1 MTIQFSVKGAG
12 NKGAHL
18 KNVMANLQAVQ
29 FKEGNVWA
37 GITGNESLNAVETTI
52 NAGIGFNQKNA
63 IASAIGSFADQ
74 SFADRA
80 AKLADMVKVGGM
92 ESFSASMEAGKINR
106 HKAATLELNARG
118 NRQWDAAEEL
128 FKTVTIGYADE
139 SLQLPIDVAGV
150 GAYNVSGNVNE
161 SFEDLR
167 PIASVLADD
176 KFSSGDD
183 LKLVPV
189 YPADAN
195 NPNRAAFV
203 AASDWTPWDEAYEA
217 NDLLGREAHK
227 TNYLAIRKANNLMSL
242 CQAPG
247 APRFEQ
253 NDEIE
258 SGSIRLNSFLLKI
271 KTKDGEGF
279 ATLDTS
285 TMSSTAMRPGT
296 GLTSDEKRQIQ
307 FVINGMDVANLKTSA
322 GAPTQLFKS
331 LTDAGLQVFVQFEY
345 SATYQRSTRA
355 LSPTVSPVTIAY
367 VMKNG
372 EKLVPGTA
380 GMPTDIQDLITAQV
394 VEASVHGVLLKM
406 NHNNVNQSRYGT
418 TVVFANTIKNYGV
431 RRRNPISVK
440 YPMQGD
446 DTNADVL
453 AQLIKQMDVLV
464 TREMSHDAFR
474 AAHGHFAYL
483 YDNNGQQMVNI
494 NDDSSSVL
502 PGQHFLNTT
511 AVHSKFKLLEQ
522 VSTLDSKDALDNIRA
537 VLVNKIY
544 DIITALRVN
553 SNVAA
558 LKELDGRAEEYRVI
572 AHSSMAPFLMNAGD
586 YRTFGNNVKFE
597 VVETNINSEKG
608 LLWVV
613 PKSNTKDDE
622 IDIYGGMGICVTK
635 ELLVIEGAVTQA
647 DRQYRML
654 ITQPAYQHHALS
666 CVAGLAEIED
676 IAQLLSD
683 EGLIS
688 AVNKHM
694 VQVSGST
701 NPAGV
706 QTVSVNNWPTSYP
719 ETVQI
724 P

>member
-1 MTIQFSVKGAG
+1 MFEVGGRA
-12 NKGAHL
+12 
-18 KNVMANLQAVQ
+18 LQAVQ

-63 IASAIGSFADQ
+63 LASAIGSFADQ

-80 AKLADMVKVGGM
+80 AKFADMVKVGGM

-139 SLQLPIDVAGV
+139 NLQLPIDVAGV

-203 AASDWTPWDEAYEA
+203 AEADWTPWDEAYEA

-296 GLTSDEKRQIQ
+296 GLTSDEKRQIA
-307 FVINGMDVANLKTSA
+307 FVINGMDVANLKTKA
-322 GAPTQLFKS
+322 GAPTPLFKT

-380 GMPTDIQDLITAQV
+380 GMPADIQALITAQV
-394 VEASVHGVLLKM
+394 VEASVHGVVLKM

-666 CVAGLAEIED
+666 CVCGLAEIED

-694 VQVSGST
+694 VQVSDTAAQTGSQKVEIT
-701 NPAGV
+701 
-706 QTVSVNNWPTSYP
+706 NWPHGGTI
-719 ETVQI
+719 TV

>member
-52 NAGIGFNQKNA
+52 NAGIGFNQKSA
-63 IASAIGSFADQ
+63 LASAIGSFADQ

-80 AKLADMVKVGGM
+80 AKFADMVKVGGM

-139 SLQLPIDVAGV
+139 NLQLPIDVAGV

-189 YPADAN
+189 YPASAD

-203 AASDWTPWDEAYEA
+203 AEADWTPWDEAYEA

-296 GLTSDEKRQIQ
+296 GLTSDEKRQIA
-307 FVINGMDVANLKTSA
+307 FVINGMDVANLKTKA
-322 GAPTQLFKS
+322 GAPTPLFKT

-380 GMPTDIQDLITAQV
+380 GMPADIQALITAQV
-394 VEASVHGVLLKM
+394 VEASVHGVVLKM

-522 VSTLDSKDALDNIRA
+522 VSTLDSKDALENIRA

-701 NPAGV
+701 NPVGV

-719 ETVQI
+719 ETVQV

>member
-29 FKEGNVWA
+29 YKEGNVWA

-63 IASAIGSFADQ
+63 LASAIGSFADQ

-80 AKLADMVKVGGM
+80 AKFADMVKVGGM

-139 SLQLPIDVAGV
+139 NLQLPIDVAGV

-203 AASDWTPWDEAYEA
+203 AEADWTPWDEAYEA

-296 GLTSDEKRQIQ
+296 GLTSDEKRQIA
-307 FVINGMDVANLKTSA
+307 FVINGMDVANLKTKA
-322 GAPTQLFKS
+322 GAPTQLFKT

-380 GMPTDIQDLITAQV
+380 GMPADIQALITAQV
-394 VEASVHGVLLKM
+394 VEASVHGVVLKM

-522 VSTLDSKDALDNIRA
+522 VSTLDSKDALENIRA

-706 QTVSVNNWPTSYP
+706 QKVEVTNFPAGAGTV
-719 ETVQI
+719 TV

>member
-63 IASAIGSFADQ
+63 LASAIGSFADQ

-80 AKLADMVKVGGM
+80 AKFADMVKVGGM

-139 SLQLPIDVAGV
+139 NLQLPIDVAGV

-189 YPADAN
+189 YPSDAS

-203 AASDWTPWDEAYEA
+203 AEADWTPWDEAYEA

-296 GLTSDEKRQIQ
+296 GLTSDEKRQIA
-307 FVINGMDVANLKTSA
+307 FVINGMDVANLKTKA
-322 GAPTQLFKS
+322 GAPTQLFKT

-380 GMPTDIQDLITAQV
+380 GMPADIQALITAQT
-394 VEASVHGVLLKM
+394 VEASVHGVVLKM

-522 VSTLDSKDALDNIRA
+522 VSTLDSKDALENIRA

-706 QTVSVNNWPTSYP
+706 QKVEVTNFPAGAGTV
-719 ETVQI
+719 TV

>member
-63 IASAIGSFADQ
+63 LASAIGSFADQ

-80 AKLADMVKVGGM
+80 AKFADMVKVGGM

-139 SLQLPIDVAGV
+139 NLQLPIDVAGV

-189 YPADAN
+189 YPSDAS

-203 AASDWTPWDEAYEA
+203 AEADWTPWDEAYEA

-296 GLTSDEKRQIQ
+296 GLTSDEKRQIA
-307 FVINGMDVANLKTSA
+307 FVINGMDVANLKTKA
-322 GAPTQLFKS
+322 GAPTQLFKT

-380 GMPTDIQDLITAQV
+380 GMPADIQALITAQV
-394 VEASVHGVLLKM
+394 VEASVHGVVLKM

-522 VSTLDSKDALDNIRA
+522 VSTLDSKDALENIRA

-706 QTVSVNNWPTSYP
+706 QKVEVTNFPAGAGTV
-719 ETVQI
+719 TV

>member
-1 MTIQFSVKGAG
+1 
-12 NKGAHL
+12 
-18 KNVMANLQAVQ
+18 
-29 FKEGNVWA
+29 
-37 GITGNESLNAVETTI
+37 
-52 NAGIGFNQKNA
+52 
-63 IASAIGSFADQ
+63 
-74 SFADRA
+74 
-80 AKLADMVKVGGM
+80 
-92 ESFSASMEAGKINR
+92 
-106 HKAATLELNARG
+106 
-118 NRQWDAAEEL
+118 
-128 FKTVTIGYADE
+128 
-139 SLQLPIDVAGV
+139 
-150 GAYNVSGNVNE
+150 
-161 SFEDLR
+161 
-167 PIASVLADD
+167 
-176 KFSSGDD
+176 
-183 LKLVPV
+183 
-189 YPADAN
+189 
-195 NPNRAAFV
+195 
-203 AASDWTPWDEAYEA
+203 
-217 NDLLGREAHK
+217 
-227 TNYLAIRKANNLMSL
+227 
-242 CQAPG
+242 
-247 APRFEQ
+247 
-253 NDEIE
+253 
-258 SGSIRLNSFLLKI
+258 
-271 KTKDGEGF
+271 
-279 ATLDTS
+279 
-285 TMSSTAMRPGT
+285 MRPGT
-296 GLTSDEKRQIQ
+296 GLTSDEKRQIA
-307 FVINGMDVANLKTSA
+307 FVINGMDVANLKTKA
-322 GAPTQLFKS
+322 GAPTQLFKT

-380 GMPTDIQDLITAQV
+380 GMPADIQALITAQV
-394 VEASVHGVLLKM
+394 VEASVHGVVLKM

-635 ELLVIEGAVTQA
+635 ELLVIEGTVTQA

-666 CVAGLAEIED
+666 CVCGLAEIED

-694 VQVSGST
+694 VQVSDTAAQTGSQKVEIT
-701 NPAGV
+701 
-706 QTVSVNNWPTSYP
+706 NWPHGGTI
-719 ETVQI
+719 TV

>member
-63 IASAIGSFADQ
+63 LASAIGSFADQ

-80 AKLADMVKVGGM
+80 AKFADMVKVGGM

-139 SLQLPIDVAGV
+139 NLQLPIDVAGV

-189 YPADAN
+189 YPSDAS

-203 AASDWTPWDEAYEA
+203 AEADWTPWDEAYEA

-296 GLTSDEKRQIQ
+296 GLTSDEKRQIA
-307 FVINGMDVANLKTSA
+307 FVINGMDVANLKTKA
-322 GAPTQLFKS
+322 GAPTQLFKT

-380 GMPTDIQDLITAQV
+380 GMPADIQALITAQL
-394 VEASVHGVLLKM
+394 VEASVHGVVLKM

-522 VSTLDSKDALDNIRA
+522 VSTLDSKDALENIRA

-635 ELLVIEGAVTQA
+635 ELLVIEGTVSQA

-706 QTVSVNNWPTSYP
+706 QKVEVTNFPAGAGTV
-719 ETVQI
+719 TV

>member
-52 NAGIGFNQKNA
+52 NAGIGFNQKSA
-63 IASAIGSFADQ
+63 LASAIGSFADQ

-80 AKLADMVKVGGM
+80 AKFADMVKVGGM

-139 SLQLPIDVAGV
+139 NLQLPIDVAGV

-189 YPADAN
+189 YPASPD

-203 AASDWTPWDEAYEA
+203 AEADWTPWDEAYEA

-296 GLTSDEKRQIQ
+296 GLTSDEKRQIA
-307 FVINGMDVANLKTSA
+307 FVINGMDVANLKTKA
-322 GAPTQLFKS
+322 GAPTPLFKT

-380 GMPTDIQDLITAQV
+380 GMPADIQALITAQV
-394 VEASVHGVLLKM
+394 VEASVHGVVLKM

-483 YDNNGQQMVNI
+483 YDNNGQRMVNI

-522 VSTLDSKDALDNIRA
+522 VSTLDSKDALENIRA

-694 VQVSGST
+694 VQVSDTAAQAST
-701 NPAGV
+701 QKV
-706 QTVSVNNWPTSYP
+706 QITNWPSGGTI
-719 ETVQI
+719 TV

>member
-52 NAGIGFNQKNA
+52 NAGIGFNQKSA
-63 IASAIGSFADQ
+63 LASVIGSFADQ

-80 AKLADMVKVGGM
+80 AKFADMVKVGGM

-139 SLQLPIDVAGV
+139 NLQLPIDVAGV

-189 YPADAN
+189 YPSDAN

-203 AASDWTPWDEAYEA
+203 AEADWAPWDEAYEA

-296 GLTSDEKRQIQ
+296 GLTSDEKRQIA
-307 FVINGMDVANLKTSA
+307 FVINGMDVANLKTKA
-322 GAPTQLFKS
+322 GAPTQLFKT

-380 GMPTDIQDLITAQV
+380 GMPADIQALITAQV
-394 VEASVHGVLLKM
+394 VEASVHGVVLKM

-522 VSTLDSKDALDNIRA
+522 VSTLDSKDALENIRA

-701 NPAGV
+701 NPVGV
-706 QTVSVNNWPTSYP
+706 QKVEVTNFPAGAGTVKVP
-719 ETVQI
+719 
-724 P
+724 

>member
-63 IASAIGSFADQ
+63 LASAIGSFADQ

-80 AKLADMVKVGGM
+80 AKFADMVKVGGM

-139 SLQLPIDVAGV
+139 NLQLPIDVAGV

-189 YPADAN
+189 YPASAD

-203 AASDWTPWDEAYEA
+203 AEADWTPWDEAYEA

-296 GLTSDEKRQIQ
+296 GLTSDEKRQIA
-307 FVINGMDVANLKTSA
+307 FVINGMDVANLKTKA
-322 GAPTQLFKS
+322 GAPTPLFKT

-380 GMPTDIQDLITAQV
+380 GMPADIQALITAQV
-394 VEASVHGVLLKM
+394 VEASVHGVVLKM

-522 VSTLDSKDALDNIRA
+522 VSTLDSKDALENIRA

-694 VQVSGST
+694 VQVSDAAAQTGSQKVEIT
-701 NPAGV
+701 
-706 QTVSVNNWPTSYP
+706 NWPSGGTI
-719 ETVQI
+719 QI

>member
-63 IASAIGSFADQ
+63 LASAIGSFADQ

-80 AKLADMVKVGGM
+80 AKFADMVKVGGM

-139 SLQLPIDVAGV
+139 NLQLPIDVAGV

-189 YPADAN
+189 YPASAD

-203 AASDWTPWDEAYEA
+203 AEADWTPWDEAYEA

-296 GLTSDEKRQIQ
+296 GLTSDEKRQIA
-307 FVINGMDVANLKTSA
+307 FVINGMDVANLKTKA
-322 GAPTQLFKS
+322 GAPTQLFKT

-380 GMPTDIQDLITAQV
+380 GMPADIQALITAQV
-394 VEASVHGVLLKM
+394 VEASVHGVVLKM

-522 VSTLDSKDALDNIRA
+522 VSTLDSKDALENIRA

-694 VQVSGST
+694 VQVSDTAAQTGSQKVEIT
-701 NPAGV
+701 
-706 QTVSVNNWPTSYP
+706 NWPSGGTI
-719 ETVQI
+719 QI

>member
-37 GITGNESLNAVETTI
+37 GITGNESLNAIETTI
-52 NAGIGFNQKNA
+52 NAGIGFNQKSA
-63 IASAIGSFADQ
+63 IASAIESFNDQ
-74 SFADRA
+74 KFTERASKFAE
-80 AKLADMVKVGGM
+80 MVKVGGM
-92 ESFSASMEAGKINR
+92 ESFSASMEAGKISR

-128 FKTVTIGYADE
+128 FKTVTINYSDE
-139 SLQLPIDVAGV
+139 TLQLPIDVAGV

-167 PIASVLADD
+167 PIASVLADE

-203 AASDWTPWDEAYEA
+203 PEADWTPWDTAYEA
-217 NDLLGREAHK
+217 NDILGREAHK

-247 APRFEQ
+247 SPRFEQ

-258 SGSIRLNSFLLKI
+258 SGSIRLDSFLLKI

-296 GLTSDEKRQIQ
+296 GLTSDEKRQIA
-307 FVINGMDVANLKTSA
+307 FVVNGMDVANLKTKA
-322 GAPTQLFKS
+322 GAPTPLFKT

-345 SATYQRSTRA
+345 SATYQRATRA

-367 VMKNG
+367 VMKGG
-372 EKLVPGTA
+372 EKLVPGTP
-380 GMPTDIQDLITAQV
+380 GMPADIQALITAQV
-394 VEASVHGVLLKM
+394 MESAVHGVVLKM

-418 TVVFANTIKNYGV
+418 TVVFANTIKSYGV

-440 YPMQGD
+440 YPMQD
-446 DTNADVL
+446 DDNNADVL

-474 AAHGHFAYL
+474 AAHGHFDYL

-511 AVHSKFKLLEQ
+511 AIHSKFKLLDL
-522 VSTLDSKDALDNIRA
+522 VSTMDSKDALENIRA

-608 LLWVV
+608 ILWVV

-654 ITQPAYQHHALS
+654 ITQPAYQHHALN
-666 CVAGLAEIED
+666 CVCGMAEIED
-676 IAQLLSD
+676 VAKLLSD

-694 VQVSGST
+694 VLVSGST
-701 NPAGV
+701 NPVGV
-706 QTVSVNNWPTSYP
+706 QTVSVNNWPDTYP
-719 ETVQI
+719 ETVKV

>member
-63 IASAIGSFADQ
+63 LASAIGSFADQ

-80 AKLADMVKVGGM
+80 AKFADMVKVGGM

-139 SLQLPIDVAGV
+139 NLQLPIDVAGV

-189 YPADAN
+189 YPASAD

-203 AASDWTPWDEAYEA
+203 AEADWTPWDEAYEA

-296 GLTSDEKRQIQ
+296 GLTSDEKRQIA
-307 FVINGMDVANLKTSA
+307 FVINGMDVANLKTKA
-322 GAPTQLFKS
+322 GAPTPLFKT

-380 GMPTDIQDLITAQV
+380 GMPADIQALITAQV
-394 VEASVHGVLLKM
+394 VEASVHGVVLKM

-719 ETVQI
+719 ETVQV

>member
-80 AKLADMVKVGGM
+80 AKFADMVKVGGM

-139 SLQLPIDVAGV
+139 NLQLPIDVAGV

-701 NPAGV
+701 NPVGV

>member
-63 IASAIGSFADQ
+63 LASAIGSFADQ

-80 AKLADMVKVGGM
+80 AKFADMVKVGGM

-139 SLQLPIDVAGV
+139 NLQLPIDVAGV

-189 YPADAN
+189 YPSDAS

-203 AASDWTPWDEAYEA
+203 AEADWTPWDEAYEA

-296 GLTSDEKRQIQ
+296 GLTSDEKRQIA
-307 FVINGMDVANLKTSA
+307 FVINGMDVANLKTKA
-322 GAPTQLFKS
+322 GAPTQLFKT

-380 GMPTDIQDLITAQV
+380 GMPADIQALITAQT
-394 VEASVHGVLLKM
+394 VEASVHGVVLKM

-522 VSTLDSKDALDNIRA
+522 VSTLDSKDALENIRA

-666 CVAGLAEIED
+666 CVCGLAEIED

-706 QTVSVNNWPTSYP
+706 QKVEVTNFPAGAGTV
-719 ETVQI
+719 TV

>member
-52 NAGIGFNQKNA
+52 NAGIGFNQKSA
-63 IASAIGSFADQ
+63 LASVIGSFADQ

-80 AKLADMVKVGGM
+80 AKFADMVKVGGM

-139 SLQLPIDVAGV
+139 NLQLPIDVAGV

-189 YPADAN
+189 YPSDAS

-203 AASDWTPWDEAYEA
+203 AEADWTPWDEAYEA

-296 GLTSDEKRQIQ
+296 GLTSDEKRQIA
-307 FVINGMDVANLKTSA
+307 FVINGMDVANLKTKA
-322 GAPTQLFKS
+322 GAPTQLFKT

-380 GMPTDIQDLITAQV
+380 GMPADIQALITAQV
-394 VEASVHGVLLKM
+394 VEASVHGVVLKM

-706 QTVSVNNWPTSYP
+706 QKVEVTNFPAGTGTV
-719 ETVQI
+719 TV

>member
-80 AKLADMVKVGGM
+80 AKFADMVKVGGM

-139 SLQLPIDVAGV
+139 NLQLPIDVAGV

-189 YPADAN
+189 YPASAD

-203 AASDWTPWDEAYEA
+203 AEADWTPWDEAYEA

-296 GLTSDEKRQIQ
+296 GLTSDEKRQIA
-307 FVINGMDVANLKTSA
+307 FVINGMDVANLKTKA
-322 GAPTQLFKS
+322 GAPTQLFKT

-380 GMPTDIQDLITAQV
+380 GMPADIQALITAQV
-394 VEASVHGVLLKM
+394 VEASVHGVVLKM

-694 VQVSGST
+694 VQVSDTAAQAST
-701 NPAGV
+701 QKV
-706 QTVSVNNWPTSYP
+706 EITNWPSGGTI
-719 ETVQI
+719 QI

>member
-52 NAGIGFNQKNA
+52 NAGIGFNQKSA
-63 IASAIGSFADQ
+63 LASAIGSFADQ

-80 AKLADMVKVGGM
+80 AKFADMVKVGGM

-139 SLQLPIDVAGV
+139 NLQLPIDVAGV

-189 YPADAN
+189 YPAAAD

-203 AASDWTPWDEAYEA
+203 AEADWTPWDEAYEA

-296 GLTSDEKRQIQ
+296 GLTSDEKRQIA
-307 FVINGMDVANLKTSA
+307 FVINGMDVANLKTKA
-322 GAPTQLFKS
+322 GAPTQLFKT

-380 GMPTDIQDLITAQV
+380 GMPADIQALITAQA
-394 VEASVHGVLLKM
+394 VEASVHGVVLKM

-522 VSTLDSKDALDNIRA
+522 VNTLDSKDALENIRA

-701 NPAGV
+701 DPVGTQKV
-706 QTVSVNNWPTSYP
+706 EVMNWPATGGS
-719 ETVQI
+719 VQV

>member
-52 NAGIGFNQKNA
+52 NAGIGFNQKSA
-63 IASAIGSFADQ
+63 LASAIGSFADQ

-80 AKLADMVKVGGM
+80 AKFADMVKVGGM

-139 SLQLPIDVAGV
+139 NLQLPIDVAGV

-203 AASDWTPWDEAYEA
+203 AEGDWTPWDEAYEA

-296 GLTSDEKRQIQ
+296 GLTSDEKRQIA
-307 FVINGMDVANLKTSA
+307 FVINGMDVANLKTKA
-322 GAPTQLFKS
+322 GAPTQLFKT

-380 GMPTDIQDLITAQV
+380 GMPADIQALITAQA
-394 VEASVHGVLLKM
+394 VEASVHGVVLKM

-522 VSTLDSKDALDNIRA
+522 VNTLDSKDALENIRA

-701 NPAGV
+701 DPVGTQKV
-706 QTVSVNNWPTSYP
+706 EVMNWPATGGS
-719 ETVQI
+719 VQV

>member
-18 KNVMANLQAVQ
+18 KSVMANLQAVQ

-37 GITGNESLNAVETTI
+37 GITGNESLNAIETTI
-52 NAGIGFNQKNA
+52 NAGIGFNQKSA
-63 IASAIGSFADQ
+63 LASAIGSFADQ

-80 AKLADMVKVGGM
+80 GKFADMVKVGGM

-139 SLQLPIDVAGV
+139 NLQLPIDVAGV

-203 AASDWTPWDEAYEA
+203 AEADYTPWDEAYEA

-296 GLTSDEKRQIQ
+296 GLTSDEKRQIA
-307 FVINGMDVANLKTSA
+307 FVINGMDVANLKTKV
-322 GAPTQLFKS
+322 GAPTPLFKT

-380 GMPTDIQDLITAQV
+380 GMPADIQALITAQV
-394 VEASVHGVLLKM
+394 VEASVHGVVLKM

-522 VSTLDSKDALDNIRA
+522 VSTLDSKDALENIRA

-666 CVAGLAEIED
+666 CVCGLAEIED

-701 NPAGV
+701 DPVGVQKVEVTNFPPAGAV
-706 QTVSVNNWPTSYP
+706 QVP
-719 ETVQI
+719 
-724 P
+724 

>member
-80 AKLADMVKVGGM
+80 AKFADMVKVGGM

-139 SLQLPIDVAGV
+139 NLQLPIDVAGV

-189 YPADAN
+189 YPASAD

-203 AASDWTPWDEAYEA
+203 AEADWTPWDEAYEA

-296 GLTSDEKRQIQ
+296 GLTSDEKRQIA
-307 FVINGMDVANLKTSA
+307 FVINGMDVANLKTKA
-322 GAPTQLFKS
+322 GAPTQLFKT

-380 GMPTDIQDLITAQV
+380 GMPADIQALITAQT
-394 VEASVHGVLLKM
+394 VEASVHGVVLKM

-522 VSTLDSKDALDNIRA
+522 VSTLDSKDALENIRA

-666 CVAGLAEIED
+666 CVCGLGEIED
-676 IAQLLSD
+676 IDLLLSD
-683 EGLIS
+683 EGLIG

-719 ETVQI
+719 ETVQV

>member
-63 IASAIGSFADQ
+63 LASAIGSFADQ

-80 AKLADMVKVGGM
+80 AKFADMVKVGGM

-139 SLQLPIDVAGV
+139 NLQLPIDVAGV

-189 YPADAN
+189 YPASAD

-203 AASDWTPWDEAYEA
+203 AEADWTPWDEAYEA

-296 GLTSDEKRQIQ
+296 GLTSDEKRQIA
-307 FVINGMDVANLKTSA
+307 FVINGMDVANLKTKA
-322 GAPTQLFKS
+322 GAPTPLFKT

-380 GMPTDIQDLITAQV
+380 GMPADIQALITAQV
-394 VEASVHGVLLKM
+394 VEASVHGVVLKM

-522 VSTLDSKDALDNIRA
+522 VSTLDSKDALENIRA

-719 ETVQI
+719 ETVQV

>member
-52 NAGIGFNQKNA
+52 NAGIGFNQKSA
-63 IASAIGSFADQ
+63 LASAIGSFADQ

-80 AKLADMVKVGGM
+80 AKFADMVKVGGM

-139 SLQLPIDVAGV
+139 NLQLPIDVAGV

-189 YPADAN
+189 YPSAAD

-203 AASDWTPWDEAYEA
+203 AEADWTPWDEAYEA

-296 GLTSDEKRQIQ
+296 GLTSDEKRQIA
-307 FVINGMDVANLKTSA
+307 FVINGMDVANLKTKA
-322 GAPTQLFKS
+322 GAPTQLFKT

-380 GMPTDIQDLITAQV
+380 GMPADIQALITAQT
-394 VEASVHGVLLKM
+394 VEASVHGVVLKM

-666 CVAGLAEIED
+666 CVCGLAEIED

-701 NPAGV
+701 NPVGV
-706 QTVSVNNWPTSYP
+706 QKVEVTNFPAGAGTVKVP
-719 ETVQI
+719 
-724 P
+724 

>member
-52 NAGIGFNQKNA
+52 NAGIGFNQKSA
-63 IASAIGSFADQ
+63 LASAIGSFADQ

-80 AKLADMVKVGGM
+80 AKFADMVKVGGM

-139 SLQLPIDVAGV
+139 NLQLPIDVAGV

-189 YPADAN
+189 YPSDAS

-203 AASDWTPWDEAYEA
+203 AEADWTPWDEAYEA

-296 GLTSDEKRQIQ
+296 GLTSDEKRQIA
-307 FVINGMDVANLKTSA
+307 FVINGMDVANLKTKA
-322 GAPTQLFKS
+322 GAPTQLFKT

-380 GMPTDIQDLITAQV
+380 GMPADIQALITAQV
-394 VEASVHGVLLKM
+394 VEASVHGVVLKM

-522 VSTLDSKDALDNIRA
+522 VSTLDSKDALENIRA

-706 QTVSVNNWPTSYP
+706 QKVEVTNFPAGAGTV
-719 ETVQI
+719 TV

>member
-52 NAGIGFNQKNA
+52 NAGIGFNQKSA
-63 IASAIGSFADQ
+63 LASAIGSFADQ

-80 AKLADMVKVGGM
+80 AKFADMVKVGGM

-139 SLQLPIDVAGV
+139 NLQLPIDVAGV

-189 YPADAN
+189 YPAAAD

-203 AASDWTPWDEAYEA
+203 AEADWTPWDEAYEA

-296 GLTSDEKRQIQ
+296 GLTSDEKRQIA
-307 FVINGMDVANLKTSA
+307 FVINGMDVANLKTKA
-322 GAPTQLFKS
+322 GAPTQLFKT

-380 GMPTDIQDLITAQV
+380 GMPADIQALITAQA
-394 VEASVHGVLLKM
+394 VEASVHGVVLKM

-522 VSTLDSKDALDNIRA
+522 VSTLDSKDALENIRA

-701 NPAGV
+701 DPVGTQKV
-706 QTVSVNNWPTSYP
+706 EVMNWPATGGS
-719 ETVQI
+719 VQV

>member
-37 GITGNESLNAVETTI
+37 GITGNESLNAVESTI

-80 AKLADMVKVGGM
+80 AKFADMVKVGGM

-139 SLQLPIDVAGV
+139 NLQLPIDVAGV

-203 AASDWTPWDEAYEA
+203 AEADWTPWDEAYEA

-296 GLTSDEKRQIQ
+296 GLTSDEKRQIA
-307 FVINGMDVANLKTSA
+307 FVINGMDVANLKTKA
-322 GAPTQLFKS
+322 GAPTPLFKT

-380 GMPTDIQDLITAQV
+380 GMPADIQALITAQV
-394 VEASVHGVLLKM
+394 VEASVHGVVLKM

-511 AVHSKFKLLEQ
+511 AVHSKFKLLEE

-537 VLVNKIY
+537 VMVNKIY

-572 AHSSMAPFLMNAGD
+572 AHSAVAPFLMNSGD

-666 CVAGLAEIED
+666 CVCGLGEIED
-676 IAQLLSD
+676 IDLLLSD
-683 EGLIS
+683 EGLIG

-706 QTVSVNNWPTSYP
+706 QAVSVNNWPTSYP
-719 ETVQI
+719 ETVQV